1 MICAACS
8 KTFNK
13 KAEEGINGRARKY
26 CSVKCRTDNQNRI
39 HKLRRVDK
47 NKHPSSREVDN
58 IVHGYSKDVV
68 TVNYDWVFS
77 NNVLDWYSSK
87 DSRFRNNYKI
97 KKSNE
102 REREKERQQTIQ
114 SQIV

>member
-1 MICAACS
+1 MICANCNKDFEKS
-8 KTFNK
+8 K
-13 KAEEGINGRARKY
+13 EEGINGRARKY

-47 NKHPSSREVDN
+47 SKYPSSRQVDS
-58 IVHGYSKDVV
+58 IVNSYSRDVI

-77 NNVLDWYSSK
+77 NNVLDWCSSR

-102 REREKERQQTIQ
+102 REKERQETI
-114 SQIV
+114 